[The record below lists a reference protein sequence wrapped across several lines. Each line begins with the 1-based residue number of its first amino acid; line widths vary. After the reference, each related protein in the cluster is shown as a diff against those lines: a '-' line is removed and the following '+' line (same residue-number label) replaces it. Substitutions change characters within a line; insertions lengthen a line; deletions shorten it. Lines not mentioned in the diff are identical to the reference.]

1 MTVEQRQRMNECPA
15 CGHHPAASF
24 DVGGAIHRVRA
35 CSVTHAASPQPI
47 PFHHQR
53 ALTMLG
59 HGSPLRAALTGHD
72 DDYKKKKRQPPR
84 RVRSLTKKVA
94 RKRATKLLQGCN
106 LSIVLIWD
114 DPNDH
119 LRADG
124 SIMC

>member
-15 CGHHPAASF
+15 CGHDPAASF

-94 RKRATKLLQGCN
+94 RKRATKLLRERLNCYF
-106 LSIVLIWD
+106 VLHTNTSSRW
-114 DPNDH
+114 
-119 LRADG
+119 L
-124 SIMC
+124 

>member
-15 CGHHPAASF
+15 CGHDPAASF

-94 RKRATKLLQGCN
+94 RKRATKLL
-106 LSIVLIWD
+106 
-114 DPNDH
+114 P
-119 LRADG
+119 
-124 SIMC
+124 